1 MSDNIMKLCI
11 QCNQMKKEDKKHFP
25 VNRKRPD
32 GSIIFRTRCLE
43 CYNIHRKQ
51 YKPRDLSK
59 QQEKRRVY
67 YQERRDVIKK
77 RTNDRYYRLKKE
89 EAIKLL
95 TDFYKEELM
104 KTEEEYK

>member
-11 QCNQMKKEDKKHFP
+11 DCNKLKIEDKKHFP
-25 VNRKRPD
+25 VNRKRED

-51 YKPRDLSK
+51 YKPRDIIK
-59 QQEKRRVY
+59 QQEKRKKY
-67 YQERRDVIKK
+67 YKERQQVFKK
-77 RTNDRYYRLKKE
+77 RSNERYYRLKKE

-95 TDFYKEELM
+95 TEFYKEELI
-104 KTEEEYK
+104 KIEEQYK